1 MSESPVIFKVKK
13 FFKKDPEF
21 RFPATVRENTS
32 LVQAGVFDSFSV
44 IKLVTFLEKEFKI
57 RIKPEDLL
65 EENFSTLKQIEKLV
79 LRKQKKK

>member
-1 MSESPVIFKVKK
+1 VAESLIISKVKR

-21 RFPATVRENTS
+21 RLPASVGDQTP
-32 LVQAGVFDSFSV
+32 LVDAGVFDSFSV

-65 EENFSTLKQIEKLV
+65 EENFSTLKQIERLV
-79 LRKQKKK
+79 LRKQKK